1 MAAKKKTTDDAT
13 GDDADAKGGGKKK
26 FVIIAA
32 VLAVGV
38 GGYMYGSG
46 SAPAEVAATTT
57 TLPPALALGPMVDM
71 PAVNLN
77 LADGHYLRVAVTLAL
92 APEVAAE
99 EAKSFN
105 GAVAK
110 DLTVSTLSGRTIEDL
125 ATAKG
130 RDEAKEDLAKE
141 IEAAYGEMVVG
152 VFFTDFVTE

>member
-1 MAAKKKTTDDAT
+1 MAAKKKTDADT
-13 GDDADAKGGGKKK
+13 GEDTDAKGGGKKK
-26 FVIIAA
+26 FIIIAA
-32 VLAVGV
+32 VAAVGI
-38 GGYMYGSG
+38 GGYVYGSG
-46 SAPAEVAATTT
+46 SAPAATAVTTT

-92 APEVAAE
+92 APDVGEE
-99 EAKSFN
+99 EAKAFN

-110 DLTVSTLSGRTIEDL
+110 DLTVSTLSGRKVEEL

-130 RDEAKEDLAKE
+130 RDDAKEELAKE
-141 IEAAYGEMVVG
+141 IEAAYGEMIVG